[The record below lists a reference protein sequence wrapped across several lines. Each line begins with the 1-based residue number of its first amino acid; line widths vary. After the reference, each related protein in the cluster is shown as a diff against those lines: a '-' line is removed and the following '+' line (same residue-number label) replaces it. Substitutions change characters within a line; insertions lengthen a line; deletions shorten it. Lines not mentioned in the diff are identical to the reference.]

1 MNITLIDDVPRKGL
15 CAICHRNSSFTV
27 TVLITSKNSP
37 ITSTEDWCMRHY
49 NSMRDKT
56 LSLQ

>member
-27 TVLITSKNSP
+27 TVLITSTKTP

-56 LSLQ
+56 LTLQ

>member
-27 TVLITSKNSP
+27 TVLITSTKTP
-37 ITSTEDWCMRHY
+37 VTTTEDWCLRHY
-49 NSMRDKT
+49 HSMRDKT
-56 LSLQ
+56 LALQ

>member
-1 MNITLIDDVPRKGL
+1 MKIQVIDDVPRKGL

-27 TVLITSKNSP
+27 TVLINSKNSP
-37 ITSTEDWCMRHY
+37 ITTTEDWCLRHY
-49 NSMRDKT
+49 HSMRDKT